1 MKKNN
6 YILFWLS
13 QAVSQLGTSLT
24 GFALIF
30 WIYGQ
35 TKSVMS
41 LSLMI
46 FCHYVPYVIVSMLAG
61 AIVDRSKKKTIL
73 IVSDFISFMLTALLL
88 VFFNT
93 GNVTIW
99 MVYMVNIV
107 NGFTGAFQSPASSL
121 VVKLLVDKDKLEKVS
136 GLNSFTSSL
145 ITVITPVLAAS
156 FKAFIGVRGILVLDM
171 ATFIFAFLVLLFGIK
186 LTNDKI
192 SQHSITV
199 KSILEDTKVGIH
211 YIWNNQGIKTLILS
225 MALINFFSRLTYE
238 NTLTALILFRTAGNE
253 MVLGLVNSMIGFGGI
268 IGGIIVTVVPMP
280 KNKSKQLYGFAC
292 LSFLLGDILMGLA
305 VTPFTMCLAGLAASL
320 PIPMIVAAQNVMM
333 YTHVPDQ
340 IQGRVFAAK
349 NTLQFFT
356 IPIGTLL
363 GGYLAEYVFEPFM
376 LQQSSDILS
385 LSMFVGSSEGSGIG
399 LMFLI
404 TGILGTIFC
413 LFCYNSKVM
422 HQLGKIDVK
431 ISSQTVEQVESTS

>member
-46 FCHYVPYVIVSMLAG
+46 FCHYVPYVIVSIFAG
-61 AIVDRSKKKTIL
+61 AVVDRSKKKKIL
-73 IVSDFISFMLTALLL
+73 VVSDFISFIITTLLL
-88 VFFNT
+88 VFFIT

-107 NGFTGAFQSPASSL
+107 NGFTGAFQSPASSM
-121 VVKLLVDKDKLEKVS
+121 VVKLLVDKSKLEKVS

-156 FKAFIGVRGILVLDM
+156 FKAFIGVGGILVLDM
-171 ATFIFAFLVLLFGIK
+171 VTFAFAFLVLIFGIK
-186 LTNDKI
+186 LKNDKV
-192 SQHSITV
+192 SQDSITV
-199 KSILEDTKVGIH
+199 KSLLEDTKVGIR
-211 YIWNNQGIKTLILS
+211 YIWSNQGIKTLIMS
-225 MALINFFSRLTYE
+225 MALINLFSRLTYE
-238 NTLTALILFRTAGNE
+238 NTLTALILFRSGGNE
-253 MVLGLVNSMIGFGGI
+253 MVLGVVSGVIGFGGI

-280 KNKSKQLYGFAC
+280 RNKSEQLYGFAC

-305 VTPFTMCLAGLAASL
+305 TTPVAMCIAGLAASL

-333 YTHVPDQ
+333 YTHVPDH
-340 IQGRVFAAK
+340 IQGRVFAAR

-363 GGYLAEYVFEPFM
+363 GGYLAQYVFEPFM
-376 LQQSSDILS
+376 SQQSSNIILLSS
-385 LSMFVGSSEGSGIG
+385 LVGSGAGSGIG
-399 LMFLI
+399 LMFII
-404 TGILGTIFC
+404 TGILGSILC
-413 LFCYNSKVM
+413 LFCYNNKVM
-422 HQLGKIDVK
+422 HKLGQVHV
-431 ISSQTVEQVESTS
+431 ISNQIKEDIRSIN

>member
-46 FCHYVPYVIVSMLAG
+46 FCHYVPYVIVSIFAG
-61 AIVDRSKKKTIL
+61 AVVDRSKKKKIL
-73 IVSDFISFMLTALLL
+73 VVSDFISFIITTLLL
-88 VFFNT
+88 VFFIT

-107 NGFTGAFQSPASSL
+107 NGFTGAFQSPASSM
-121 VVKLLVDKDKLEKVS
+121 VVKLLVDKSKLEKVS

-156 FKAFIGVRGILVLDM
+156 FKAFIGVGGILVLDM
-171 ATFIFAFLVLLFGIK
+171 VTFAFAFLVLIFGIK
-186 LTNDKI
+186 LKNDKV
-192 SQHSITV
+192 SQDSITV
-199 KSILEDTKVGIH
+199 KSLLEDTKVGIR
-211 YIWNNQGIKTLILS
+211 YIWSNQGIKTLIMS
-225 MALINFFSRLTYE
+225 MALINLFSRLTYE
-238 NTLTALILFRTAGNE
+238 NTLTALILFRSGGNE
-253 MVLGLVNSMIGFGGI
+253 MVLGVVSGVIGFGGI

-280 KNKSKQLYGFAC
+280 RNKSKQLYGFAC

-305 VTPFTMCLAGLAASL
+305 TTPVAMCIAGLAASL

-333 YTHVPDQ
+333 YTHVPDH
-340 IQGRVFAAK
+340 IQGRVFAAR

-363 GGYLAEYVFEPFM
+363 GGYLAQYVFEPFM
-376 LQQSSDILS
+376 SQQSSNIILLSS
-385 LSMFVGSSEGSGIG
+385 LVGSGAGSGIG
-399 LMFLI
+399 LMFII
-404 TGILGTIFC
+404 TGILGSILC
-413 LFCYNSKVM
+413 LFCYNNKVM
-422 HQLGKIDVK
+422 HKLGQVHV
-431 ISSQTVEQVESTS
+431 ISNQIKEDIRSIN